1 MLTLK
6 QEEFAKKI
14 VEGMNQADAY
24 RSTYSA
30 SKMSDNAVYREASL
44 LAANPKVAQRV
55 KELREELSKDTIM
68 TAQERLQWL
77 SGLIQSDEVSISD
90 KLKASDQMNKMQ
102 GEYVQRFSGDV
113 NMNKLEDLL

>member
-1 MLTLK
+1 MLTYK

-24 RSTYSA
+24 RFTYNA
-30 SKMSDNAVYREASL
+30 KKMSDNAVYREASL
-44 LAANPKVAQRV
+44 LVSNPKVAQRI
-55 KELREELSKDTIM
+55 KEMRDDLSTSSIM
-68 TAQERLQWL
+68 TAQERLRWL
-77 SGLIQSDEVSISD
+77 TELIQSDEVSIGD

-113 NMNKLEDLL
+113 NLTKLEDLL